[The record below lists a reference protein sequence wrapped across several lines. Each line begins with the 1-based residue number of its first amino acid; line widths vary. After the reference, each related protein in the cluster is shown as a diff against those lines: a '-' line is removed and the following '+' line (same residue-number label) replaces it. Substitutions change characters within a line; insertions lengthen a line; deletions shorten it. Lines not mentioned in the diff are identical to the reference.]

1 MQFDPDAA
9 GITPR
14 QTANGFTL
22 YTSLSWTGQVIMGE
36 AGALASP
43 EVWQI
48 SEGLSLGCISI
59 LVEQASGRIISARA
73 HHGSDDF
80 PRPGVDQHLILLT
93 ANPMLFPPR
102 TLEAM
107 AAAFMGEAVILDLP
121 EVQRAN
127 ALHYISQIAKAGID
141 EFHVALEP
149 EL

>member
-1 MQFDPDAA
+1 MQFNPDAA

-14 QTANGFTL
+14 QTVNGFTL

-36 AGALASP
+36 TGALTSP
-43 EVWQI
+43 EVCQL

-80 PRPGVDQHLILLT
+80 PRSGADEHLILLT

-107 AAAFMGEAVILDLP
+107 AAAFMGGAAVLDLP

-127 ALHYISQIAKAGID
+127 ALHYISQIARAGIG
-141 EFHVALEP
+141 EFHIALEL